1 MTSFS
6 DKVQLTYNRMADA
19 QIYRAK
25 EAIKSGQPVIGLI
38 QRQKGLAV
46 VLYVLKPGGDVSN
59 LLDYFDPQ
67 ISPDKVL
74 ATRDWIKRNYPKA
87 IIDLKDY

>member
-1 MTSFS
+1 
-6 DKVQLTYNRMADA
+6 MADSR
-19 QIYRAK
+19 ISRVK
-25 EAIKSGQPVIGLI
+25 GFIKGGQPVSGLV
-38 QRQKGLAV
+38 QHQKGLAV
-46 VLYVLKPGGDVSN
+46 VLYVLKPDGDATKIS
-59 LLDYFDPQ
+59 DYDDCQ